1 MRRHEGIHEPEGLR
15 YLPTVL
21 CLLLCAATT
30 AAAQPAEDPELRTAF
45 SLSSSEV
52 FTSKDNPAFY
62 LTFRHLTQ
70 LDFRVYRVRDATKF
84 FAGLR
89 DPHQLGGEE
98 MPVPTERSWIERIAD
113 WKRRQRS
120 DIRRFV
126 REQVSYDYRTRRRA
140 QRDRQEVAQRVTLN
154 QNTFAQVPLL
164 NPDQLVTGWREL
176 LPDLRDPE
184 LRRIPLVVD
193 EPGVY
198 VVEAVSGLLRAYTV
212 VIVSDVGLI
221 TKVAPGQM
229 LVFAAN
235 RLTGDP
241 QEGCEVQVLSQQ
253 NMIARGTTNGDGVLD
268 TPLPPDKTENL
279 ITLARCGTQD
289 IASDPGSWYLN
300 ESPRQLVGY
309 VYTDKPIY
317 RPGHTARVKAV
328 LRWRERNALRP
339 FDRPTAELTAS
350 DVNDKVVF
358 RQSLN
363 VDAFGA
369 VHAAFAVPPTAA
381 LGHYTVRI
389 ATGDQQASGSFEV
402 QEYRRP
408 EFEVIVSPAARFIVQ
423 GEDVVAA
430 VQARYYFGQPVAN
443 GRVRYVVSRQ
453 QYYSPHR
460 WDDGFDSDEGP
471 SYFYGQEQNAVGE
484 FRLDA
489 QGHGEIRL
497 PTDVA
502 DNARDYTLRLEA
514 QVTDASSREV
524 SGSSTVNVTYGPF
537 LITTQVSGYV
547 FRPGQTI
554 TSSVRAV
561 DYTGNPRGGFPV
573 AIVFDRISYPNGY
586 YSNPTETRIGE
597 TSATLDADGRADV
610 QLTLGSQA
618 GTYRVRTTADF
629 EGRPITDESWVWV
642 AGDLEQRESE
652 SERYLEMISDKKT
665 YAPGETAQLILR
677 GEQASGPVLLTKEG
691 QHVSWHRVLRV
702 NAADPI
708 EVPIDSA
715 DVGDVYVSLAYMRE
729 GRLYRADRRLSV
741 PAVDRTLQITLS
753 ADRPVAKPQEPGLF
767 SIAVTNAAGAPVKA
781 QVSLGVIDEAVY
793 AVKPDDTPDPV
804 RFFYRR
810 DYSRVGTTFSRD
822 YYFTGFSG
830 PDRLQLA
837 RRKRRPFSLAD
848 FKGDKEVQPQVRKD
862 FPDAIYWVGDLVTDD
877 SGNAKVAIKY
887 PDALTTW
894 RLTARAVTTDTLAG
908 TAVARTTTTKDLI
921 VRVITPRFLTEG
933 DQVVLP
939 TIVHNYLQEAKD
951 TAIQFEAKGLQ
962 TAAGTTL
969 DPVSGSIA
977 AAGERRDNWRFTA
990 TTTGTAVVTAAA
1002 KTDTDTDA
1010 VELPVPVLPYG
1021 LRREAGSSGTLF
1033 DAGEHTGDVTIPAAS
1048 NPAARSVR
1056 VSLAPSM
1063 AGSLL
1068 GALDFLTSYPYG
1080 CTEQT
1085 LSSFLPN
1092 LVVTRALAQLK
1103 LAPSERLTVLDRQV
1117 DDGLKRLY
1125 DYQHDDGGWGWWKT
1139 DPNHPFM
1146 TAYAL
1151 YGLDEAKRAG
1161 YRVDQYRIDN
1171 ASRALAGMYADYPRA
1186 EPDLKAYMA
1195 FVLARAAGDAPSISF
1210 EQRPDGRNRGEPAV
1224 HDRREALNEL
1234 WSARDRMSSYGR
1246 ALLLLTLDDVKDTR
1260 GDELASALMSEA
1272 QTKGDLSWWIS
1283 ERDPLLFDFADTSVE
1298 ATATAVRALARRDPR
1313 NPLLD
1318 RAVRWLMLNR
1328 SGGYWYTTK
1337 QTAVA
1342 LYGLLELLQA
1352 RNETPQTFAADV
1364 YVNGTLA
1371 ATQTFTPA
1379 SLVNPDPIVI
1389 TAAARDGANSVR
1401 IVKRGGGT
1409 LYWSATG
1416 VYYDTQAAEARR
1428 GSRQLAITR
1437 TYALLTPV
1445 KQRDGNIVY
1454 REQPFQGQLAPGD
1467 VLTVRITAAGS
1478 SDWKYLVIEDPLP
1491 AGVEAIQDTIA
1502 YPMERPARG
1511 GWWYG
1516 SRVEYRDNKTVFF
1529 QESFDRGRYEY
1540 VYLVKAISSGEFKAV
1555 PAQIM
1560 PMYVPDVAASSEPL
1574 TVTVTVPPEGSR

>member
-1 MRRHEGIHEPEGLR
+1 MRL
-15 YLPTVL
+15 LSFLCVL
-21 CLLLCAATT
+21 ICAGG
-30 AAAQPAEDPELRTAF
+30 AASAQTPDDPELRTAF

-52 FTSKDNPAFY
+52 FTSKGNPAFY

-70 LDFRVYRVRDATKF
+70 LDFRVYRVRDAAKF

-89 DPHQLGGEE
+89 DPHQLGGDDV
-98 MPVPTERSWIERIAD
+98 PVPTERSWIERIAD
-113 WKRRQRS
+113 WKRRQRGE
-120 DIRRFV
+120 IRMFF
-126 REQVSYDYRTRRRA
+126 REQVSYNYRTDRRA
-140 QRDRQEVAQRVTLN
+140 ARDRQEVAQRVTLN

-164 NPDQLVTGWREL
+164 NPDQLVSGWREM

-184 LRRIPLVVD
+184 LRRIPLSVS

-212 VIVSDVGLI
+212 VIVSDIGLI

-229 LVFAAN
+229 LVFAAH

-241 QEGCEVQVLSQQ
+241 QAGCEVQVLSQQ
-253 NMIARGTTNGDGVLD
+253 NVIARGTTNGDGVLD
-268 TPLPPDKTENL
+268 TPLPEGKAEDL
-279 ITLARCGTQD
+279 ITVARCGGQV

-300 ESPRQLVGY
+300 EPPRQLVGY

-317 RPGHTARVKAV
+317 RPGHTAHVKAV
-328 LRWRERNALRP
+328 LRWRERDALLP
-339 FDRPTAELTAS
+339 FDRATVELAAS

-358 RQSLN
+358 RQSLQ
-363 VDAFGA
+363 VDAFGS
-369 VHAAFAVPPTAA
+369 VHAALPVPPTAA
-381 LGHYTVRI
+381 LGHYTLRI

-408 EFEVIVSPAARFIVQ
+408 EFEVSVSPTSRFVVQ
-423 GEDVVAA
+423 GQEIAAA
-430 VQARYYFGQPVAN
+430 VQARYYFGQPVAHA
-443 GRVRYVVSRQ
+443 RVRYVVNRQ
-453 QYYSPHR
+453 QYYSPYR
-460 WDDGFDSDEGP
+460 WDDGFDGEERA
-471 SYFYGQEQNAVGE
+471 SYFYGQEQNAEGE
-484 FRLDA
+484 LRLDA
-489 QGHGEIRL
+489 QGRGEIRL
-497 PTDVA
+497 PTNVA
-502 DNARDYTLRLEA
+502 DDGRDYTLRIEA

-524 SGSSTVNVTYGPF
+524 SGSSTVHVTFGPF

-547 FRPGQTI
+547 FRAGQTI
-554 TSSVRAV
+554 TTSIRAV
-561 DYTGNPRGGFPV
+561 DYTGNARASVPV
-573 AIVFDRISYPNGY
+573 AIVLDRISYPSGY
-586 YSNPTETRIGE
+586 YANPTATRIGE
-597 TSATLDADGRADV
+597 TSATLDANGHADV
-610 QLTLGSQA
+610 QLTLGNQA
-618 GTYRVRTTADF
+618 GTYRVRTTADY
-629 EGRPITDESWVWV
+629 EGRQISNESWVWV
-642 AGDLEQRESE
+642 AGELERSEVE
-652 SERYLEMISDKKT
+652 SERYLEMIADKKT
-665 YAPGETAQLILR
+665 YAPGETARLILR
-677 GEQASGPVLLTKEG
+677 GEQVSGPVLATKEG
-691 QHVSWHRVLRV
+691 QHVSWHRVLRL

-708 EVPIDSA
+708 EVPIDPG
-715 DVGDVYVSLAYMRE
+715 DVGDVYVSLAYMRD
-729 GRLYRADRRLSV
+729 GRLYRADRRLAV
-741 PAVDRTLQITLS
+741 PAVDRTLQITLT

-767 SIAVTNAAGAPVKA
+767 TVAVTNAAGAPVIA

-793 AVKPDDTPDPV
+793 AVRPDDTTDPV

-830 PDRLQLA
+830 SERLQLA

-848 FKGDKEVQPQVRKD
+848 FKGDKEVQPQVRKE
-862 FPDAIYWVGDLVTDD
+862 FPDAIYWIGDLVTDVA
-877 SGNAKVAIKY
+877 GNAKVSIKY

-908 TAVARTTTTKDLI
+908 TSVARTTTTKDLI

-939 TIVHNYLQEAKD
+939 TIVHNYLEEPKD
-951 TAIQFEAKGLQ
+951 TAIQFEASGLQ

-977 AAGERRDNWRFTA
+977 AGGERRDNWRFAA

-1002 KTDTDTDA
+1002 TTDAGTDA
-1010 VELPVPVLPYG
+1010 VELSVPVLPYG
-1021 LRREAGSSGTLF
+1021 LRREEGSSGTLF
-1033 DAGEHTGDVTIPAAS
+1033 DAGEHSGDVTIPAAS
-1048 NPAARSVR
+1048 NPSGRSVR

-1161 YRVDQYRIDN
+1161 YRVDQYRLDN
-1171 ASRALAGMYADYPRA
+1171 AARALAAMYAENPRA

-1195 FVLARAAGDAPSISF
+1195 FVLGRAAGDA
-1210 EQRPDGRNRGEPAV
+1210 GVHNRS
-1224 HDRREALNEL
+1224 EALNEL
-1234 WSARDRMSSYGR
+1234 WSARDRMSAYGR
-1246 ALLLLTLDDVKDTR
+1246 ALLLLALDDLKDTR
-1260 GDELASALMSEA
+1260 GDELASALMAEA
-1272 QTKGDLSWWIS
+1272 QAKGDLIWWTS

-1313 NPLLD
+1313 NPQLD

-1337 QTAVA
+1337 QTAMA

-1352 RNETPQTFAADV
+1352 RNETPQTFSADV

-1371 ATQTFTPA
+1371 GTQTFTPA
-1379 SLVNPDPIVI
+1379 SLVSPDPVVI
-1389 TAAARDGANSVR
+1389 TAAARDGANTVR

-1416 VYYDTQAAEARR
+1416 VYFDTQAAEARR
-1428 GSRQLAITR
+1428 GNRQLAITR
-1437 TYALLTPV
+1437 HYAVLTPV
-1445 KQRDGNIVY
+1445 TERSGNIVY
-1454 REQPFQGQLAPGD
+1454 REEPFQGQIAPGD

-1478 SDWKYLVIEDPLP
+1478 SDWRYLVIEDPLP
-1491 AGVEAIQDTIA
+1491 AGVEAIQDTTA

-1529 QESFDRGRYEY
+1529 QETFDRGRYEY
-1540 VYLVKAISSGEFKAV
+1540 VYLVKAISSGEFRAV
-1555 PAQIM
+1555 PAQIV
-1560 PMYVPDVAASSEPL
+1560 PMYVPGIAASSEPL
-1574 TVTVTVPPEGSR
+1574 TVVVTVLPEGSR